1 MKLLPLLL
9 PYLIALLLTLIIE
22 GILCWSF
29 LKHKAWLRFT
39 CLVNLFTNPLVNF
52 VYTMIYFVLA
62 KYGLSEIA
70 PWVLLLLEIVVW
82 LSEAYLFYRFGR
94 AQETVNATQQ
104 KTIST
109 IYKALH
115 FSLVLNAAS
124 YLTGLLLQL

>member
-22 GILCWSF
+22 GSLCWLF
-29 LKHKAWLRFT
+29 LKNKAWLRFT
-39 CLVNLFTNPLVNF
+39 CLVNLFTNPLINL
-52 VYTMIYFVLA
+52 VYATIYFALV
-62 KYGLSEIA
+62 KYHLSGTA
-70 PWVLLLLEIVVW
+70 PWILLLLEIGVW

-104 KTIST
+104 KTVST
-109 IYKALH
+109 IYKALL